1 MKKLYLLTSGSYS
14 DYTVIGVYDDKA
26 LAEEE
31 AKNHQDVN
39 DVEEVFLNVPS
50 AKVGYLWFVICKM
63 DFTIV
68 SLTKNS
74 SMDLYNKVTECIIKK
89 EKHYRVTV
97 FAKDETEAIK
107 IANDLFHQ
115 YKATENVRTIT

>member
-1 MKKLYLLTSGSYS
+1 MKKLYLLSSDSYS

-31 AKNHQDVN
+31 AKNHQHVN
-39 DVEEVFLNVPS
+39 DIEEVFLNVPS
-50 AKVGYLWFVICKM
+50 AKTGYLWFVVCKK

-68 SLTKNS
+68 SIVKNS
-74 SMDLYNKVTECIIKK
+74 TMDFHNKVTECIIKK
-89 EKHYRVTV
+89 EIHYRVTV
-97 FAKDETEAIK
+97 FAKDETKAIK